1 MKKFLLSAMLLL
13 ILVPAVSAYT
23 DDQLMQL
30 FAPVI
35 KYNGNELFYAT
46 PVGYGVSSS
55 NLIVS
60 GGVVEANPTENSIAS
75 YTTEGYY
82 LDNRF
87 GWFEE
92 ISAAYSQ
99 QVPYLTPTIYAH
111 VVHTGTGTAIQY
123 WFYYPFNNGPINNH
137 EGDWE
142 MIVVV
147 LQGDVPAWAAYS
159 QHDGGARVAW
169 SEVEK
174 VGETHPI
181 VYSARGSHANYFRP
195 YSGKLGIQNDDVGG
209 NGVTLAPTSAGGT
222 MQIVSLDTNQ
232 AWLNFGGRWGY
243 SGEPMGGVTGSSGPF
258 GPSAGNHGESWNNPT
273 AWALSQPQT
282 GGGAFILEWLFA
294 NFFLLFCIY
303 VIARLAFKVIG
314 IARAASA
321 KQLQVG
327 KLLSSSFT
335 VWLIIGVVGTI
346 LVLVGSFTTWFAVNA
361 DIQSP
366 EAGVQ
371 TNGMV
376 ELIKFDGGSGLSVNM
391 LQKGQGMTSLFS
403 FSVPVG
409 IILLA
414 TILFT
419 ILDIIGAKSGRGLGV
434 KYLLGGIMPIVFFIV
449 IIIAISSISSM
460 ASGTAISVSQGSVP
474 PETDAVLKTVS
485 ASPLG
490 GAWQGPLGGYS
501 FVALTWGL
509 GLGAW
514 LLILGGI
521 IRIIAGI
528 AMLASSPGSTQVA
541 QPQNQVIV
549 QQYPYS
555 QYQQPQQQGTE
566 VCAKCNMPVDGTSMF
581 CNNCGNRVR

>member
-1 MKKFLLSAMLLL
+1 
-13 ILVPAVSAYT
+13 
-23 DDQLMQL
+23 MQ
-30 FAPVI
+30 
-35 KYNGNELFYAT
+35 
-46 PVGYGVSSS
+46 
-55 NLIVS
+55 
-60 GGVVEANPTENSIAS
+60 
-75 YTTEGYY
+75 
-82 LDNRF
+82 
-87 GWFEE
+87 
-92 ISAAYSQ
+92 
-99 QVPYLTPTIYAH
+99 
-111 VVHTGTGTAIQY
+111 
-123 WFYYPFNNGPINNH
+123 
-137 EGDWE
+137 
-142 MIVVV
+142 
-147 LQGDVPAWAAYS
+147 
-159 QHDGGARVAW
+159 VA
-169 SEVEK
+169 
-174 VGETHPI
+174 
-181 VYSARGSHANYFRP
+181 
-195 YSGKLGIQNDDVGG
+195 
-209 NGVTLAPTSAGGT
+209 
-222 MQIVSLDTNQ
+222 SLDTSQ

-243 SGEPMGGVTGSSGPF
+243 SGDQIGGVTGSSGPF

-282 GGGAFILEWLFA
+282 GGGTFILEWLFA

-303 VIARLAFKVIG
+303 LIARLAFKIIG

-321 KQLQVG
+321 KQLRVG
-327 KLLSSSFT
+327 KLLSSSFA
-335 VWLIIGVVGTI
+335 VWLLIGVVGTI

-366 EAGVQ
+366 EASVQ

-376 ELIKFDGGSGLSVNM
+376 ELIRFDGGSGLSVNM

-403 FSVPVG
+403 FSVPIG

-419 ILDIIGAKSGRGLGV
+419 ILDIIGAKSGKSLGA

-449 IIIAISSISSM
+449 IIVAVSSIASL
-460 ASGTAISVSQGSVP
+460 ASGTAVSVSQGSVP
-474 PETDAVLKTVS
+474 PETDAVFKTVS

-501 FVALTWGL
+501 FVALSWGL

-528 AMLASSPGSTQVA
+528 AMLASAPGDAQAIT

-555 QYQQPQQQGTE
+555 QYQQPPEQGTE
-566 VCAKCNMPVDGTSMF
+566 VCAKCGMPVDGTSTF
-581 CNNCGNRVR
+581 CNGCGNRVR